1 MDVRSSSSKNLV
13 GKFHER
19 ALNLISEINDIPFN
33 ELFSIDNEISIHNK
47 NIQTLLIEVYRNLD
61 GLSAPIMLDLFTTLQ
76 DKHII

>member
-1 MDVRSSSSKNLV
+1 MNVRSRSSKNLV
-13 GKFHER
+13 SKIHER

>member
-1 MDVRSSSSKNLV
+1 MNVRSRSSKNLV
-13 GKFHER
+13 SKIHER

-61 GLSAPIMLDLFTTLQ
+61 GLSALTMLDFFTTLQ
-76 DKHII
+76 DKYII